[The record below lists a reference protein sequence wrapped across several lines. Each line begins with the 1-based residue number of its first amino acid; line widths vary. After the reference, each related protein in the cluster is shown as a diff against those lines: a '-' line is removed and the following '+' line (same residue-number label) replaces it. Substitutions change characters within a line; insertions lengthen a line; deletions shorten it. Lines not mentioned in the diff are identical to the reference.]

1 MAQEKPELKKT
12 YGGGY
17 VSALDIAKNKGHDLI
32 VTHLPSGLQ
41 VLFGAFLENWND
53 SFTSSW
59 NREQVYGRMDPIQN
73 FQGTQRTISVSFKL
87 VSATFAEAK
96 RHLRAVSELAQF
108 LYPSYAS
115 VADGILNGYA
125 ITGAPILS
133 IKYMN
138 LITEADGSALAGTL
152 DGLDHSFDQE
162 GGFFEDASQVY
173 PKIIN
178 LSFTFHPLHKSTQGY
193 VNGNTP
199 LNDGF
204 PYVNSGY
211 TTDPP
216 AAFDVAEDNPDSDP
230 PPAEV
235 QESTEAQVLQGGM
248 SGGGPSGPGMTSAAA
263 PMSDYNQ

>member
-1 MAQEKPELKKT
+1 MAQEKSNQKKT
-12 YGGGY
+12 YGGGS
-17 VSALDIAKNKGHDLI
+17 VNVLDIGKNKGQQLI
-32 VTHLPSGLQ
+32 ITHLPSNRR
-41 VLFGAFLENWND
+41 VLMGAFLDSWDD
-53 SFTSSW
+53 SFSSSW
-59 NREQVYGRMDPIQN
+59 NREQVYGRTDPIQN
-73 FQGTQRTISVSFKL
+73 FQGTQRTISISFKL
-87 VSATFAEAK
+87 VSASLYEA
-96 RHLRAVSELAQF
+96 RLHLREVSKLAQF

-115 VADGILNGYA
+115 VADGVMNGYA
-125 ITGAPILS
+125 ITGAPILA

-152 DGLDHSFDQE
+152 DGLAHSFDQE
-162 GGFFEDASQVY
+162 GGFFEEASQVY

-178 LSFTFHPLHKSTQGY
+178 LSFTFHPLHKSTTGWI
-193 VNGNTP
+193 GKDP

-211 TTDPP
+211 EADPP
-216 AAFDVAEDNPDSDP
+216 KAFDVAKDNPDSDP

-263 PMSDYNQ
+263 PQSDYNQ